1 MDDGSKNPRHS
12 RWAWAG
18 LGMVALVIAAVV
30 VLFLARGGGS
40 NGDGTAM
47 ATAASASAPGAVPAD
62 TQGPTEAASLALAQ
76 VRRGSE
82 APLTEDG
89 KPLHFF
95 MGAEWCPFCASERWA
110 LVKATSQF
118 GKWSGLRE
126 LLSRSGQDYFPA
138 LPTYD
143 LTKAT
148 YTSKYLNLRHKELA
162 TVEGDPLQKLS
173 SFEEKL
179 VDEYDERG
187 SVPFLFASGPG
198 GRYTVEL
205 GFSPGLLSGRDF
217 ATLHK
222 EVVTDA
228 PTPGVEAIDGQTEA
242 ITALICKLDG
252 RQPASVCAKGS
263 VPALEGEIE

>member
-1 MDDGSKNPRHS
+1 MDEVSKKPRHS
-12 RWAWAG
+12 PWAWAG
-18 LGMVALVIAAVV
+18 LGMVALAIVAVV
-30 VLFLARGGGS
+30 VLFIARGGGS
-40 NGDGTAM
+40 DGGGVPTA
-47 ATAASASAPGAVPAD
+47 ATASGALPGGSQRP
-62 TQGPTEAASLALAQ
+62 PEAASLALAQ
-76 VRRGSE
+76 VRRESGEPLVE
-82 APLTEDG
+82 AGRPL
-89 KPLHFF
+89 LFF

-110 LVKATSQF
+110 LVKATSRF
-118 GKWSGLRE
+118 GRWSGLGE

-148 YTSKYLNLRHKELA
+148 YASAYINLRHKELA

-173 SFEEKL
+173 SFEERL

-187 SVPFLFASGPG
+187 SVPFLFASGPA

-217 ATLHK
+217 ATLRK
-222 EVVTDA
+222 EVATDA

-252 RQPASVCAKGS
+252 RQPAGVCAKGS
-263 VPALEGEIE
+263 IPALEGEIE

>member
-1 MDDGSKNPRHS
+1 MDEASKKPRHS
-12 RWAWAG
+12 PWAWAG
-18 LGMVALVIAAVV
+18 LGMVALVIVAVV

-40 NGDGTAM
+40 GGNGM
-47 ATAASASAPGAVPAD
+47 ATAAPASTSASGTVPAGSH
-62 TQGPTEAASLALAQ
+62 GPTEAASLALAQ
-76 VRRGSE
+76 VRRGSSE
-82 APLTEDG
+82 PLVEGG
-89 KPLHFF
+89 KPLVFF

-110 LVKATSQF
+110 LVKATSRF
-118 GKWSGLRE
+118 GKWTGLRE

-143 LTKAT
+143 LTHAT
-148 YTSKYLNLRHKELA
+148 YTSKYFDLRHKELA

-173 SFEEKL
+173 HFEEKL

-187 SVPFLFASGPG
+187 SVPFLFASGAA

-205 GFSPGLLSGRDF
+205 GFSPGLLSGREF
-217 ATLHK
+217 ATLHH
-222 EVVTDA
+222 EVATDA

-252 RQPASVCAKGS
+252 QQPASVCAKGS
-263 VPALEGEIE
+263 IPALEGEIE